1 MTTKDIYQLEEEGV
15 IFSNFNGSFRLKE
28 KEGRVKWSRGE

>member
-1 MTTKDIYQLEEEGV
+1 MTTKDIYQLEEGV
-15 IFSNFNGSFRLKE
+15 IFSNFNGPFRLKE